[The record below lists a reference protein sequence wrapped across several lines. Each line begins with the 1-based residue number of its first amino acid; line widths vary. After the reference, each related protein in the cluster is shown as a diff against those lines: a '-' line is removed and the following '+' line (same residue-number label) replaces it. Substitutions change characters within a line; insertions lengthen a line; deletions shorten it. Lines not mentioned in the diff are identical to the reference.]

1 MIRIWRCLAHK
12 VRSTPSEQ
20 EDFFM
25 LWAVVVLLLLLWIG
39 GFSLQVAGS
48 LIHLLLV
55 LAIIVAIYNLIT
67 TRGRT
72 I

>member
-1 MIRIWRCLAHK
+1 
-12 VRSTPSEQ
+12 
-20 EDFFM
+20 M
-25 LWAVVVLLLLLWIG
+25 LWALVVLLLLLWIG

-55 LAIIVAIYNLIT
+55 VAIIVAIYNLIVS
-67 TRGRT
+67 RGRT

>member
-1 MIRIWRCLAHK
+1 
-12 VRSTPSEQ
+12 
-20 EDFFM
+20 M
-25 LWAVVVLLLLLWIG
+25 LWLLVVLLLLLWVG

-55 LAIIVAIYNLIT
+55 LAIIIAIYNLIV
-67 TRGRT
+67 TRGRA

>member
-1 MIRIWRCLAHK
+1 
-12 VRSTPSEQ
+12 
-20 EDFFM
+20 M
-25 LWAVVVLLLLLWIG
+25 LWALVVLLLLLWIG

-55 LAIIVAIYNLIT
+55 LAIVVAIYNLIVS
-67 TRGRT
+67 RGRT